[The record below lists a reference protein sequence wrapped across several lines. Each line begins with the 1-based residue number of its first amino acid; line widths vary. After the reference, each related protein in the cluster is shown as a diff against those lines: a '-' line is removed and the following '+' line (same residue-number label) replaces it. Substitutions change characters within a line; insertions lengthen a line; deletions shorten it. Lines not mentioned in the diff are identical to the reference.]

1 MSRCILR
8 FTLQESSKKRNK
20 RVSLKIKMKGVKL
33 AYPAKGI
40 GSLHL
45 VGETSGLKNILNFG
59 GKNHGK
65 I

>member
-1 MSRCILR
+1 
-8 FTLQESSKKRNK
+8 
-20 RVSLKIKMKGVKL
+20 MKGVKL